1 MFSGKRFGSDRN
13 KHKFQ
18 PKRFASTQSV
28 SDFPPLLLA
37 ADAAF
42 QISNNPQTTTKK
54 HKHKPLQKPGHTALR
69 LISLQYGP
77 SYKPILVEG
86 NGHSGV
92 LHVMLKRGFAFSVYN
107 MNILLEGLCK
117 NLEYDKTVTLLLEA
131 YARGNSCR
139 KHWNCR
145 MICKASIISTDI
157 SPGDI
162 MPPHCYYGMKA
173 EAKCIKKNSANL
185 VSEAAKVKLANAT
198 SWSSAQEIKNF
209 LKRFEVGSG
218 PLLRRFKEFYAST
231 TISTEDEPYKGLS
244 NLQKSARSADKRSSK
259 LNGTIPSSFA
269 NLNKLS
275 YLLLTGNQFSGGDL
289 PLILSNLTSLSYF
302 DISDNHFK
310 SKLPSN
316 MSGLHNLEVF
326 RVNSNSLIGN
336 VPTSLFTI
344 PSLRLVSLSEN
355 QLEGPLEFGNTS
367 LASELPYLD
376 LASNNFNGPISE
388 SISRFLKLEFI
399 DLSNNSFTGPIPG
412 SMSKLVSLDD
422 LNLSY
427 NKLEGQV
434 PSFLWRMSTLMLSHN
449 SFSSFEELSQ
459 AVVNG
464 SDSDHGSNS
473 FQGPVQFDL
482 GSNSLHGSLPR
493 WICKRTSLALLDLS
507 NNHLTGSIP
516 SCLMNC
522 TASLGYIIL
531 RNNNLSGF
539 LPDIFTNAT
548 KLRSLD
554 VSRNQLSGKLP
565 KSLIN
570 CESMEYLN
578 LKSLRVIDLS
588 NNSFNGTLPQDYF
601 VNWREMASVGEKDGF
616 TSSDGIDTFMEHMG
630 GGIYEDSMDMM
641 YKGVDTEFPL
651 ILLMFKAIDFSG
663 NKFTGRI
670 PKSIGMLKEL
680 RHVNFSRNAFTGSIP
695 SSLAN
700 IKNLEAL
707 DLSHNKLSGNIPRD
721 LANLS
726 FVSYLD
732 FSHNL
737 LQGPVPRSTQ
747 FQRQHCSSFEDNL
760 GLFGLED
767 ICGPVHATSGDS
779 DQSEEFSSEE
789 AEEALSWKAAA
800 IAFGP
805 GVFCGLVI
813 GYIFFTSHKQT
824 HMVHG
829 KARLNHPGGIISV
842 R

>member
-1 MFSGKRFGSDRN
+1 
-13 KHKFQ
+13 
-18 PKRFASTQSV
+18 
-28 SDFPPLLLA
+28 
-37 ADAAF
+37 
-42 QISNNPQTTTKK
+42 
-54 HKHKPLQKPGHTALR
+54 
-69 LISLQYGP
+69 
-77 SYKPILVEG
+77 
-86 NGHSGV
+86 
-92 LHVMLKRGFAFSVYN
+92 
-107 MNILLEGLCK
+107 
-117 NLEYDKTVTLLLEA
+117 
-131 YARGNSCR
+131 
-139 KHWNCR
+139 
-145 MICKASIISTDI
+145 
-157 SPGDI
+157 
-162 MPPHCYYGMKA
+162 
-173 EAKCIKKNSANL
+173 
-185 VSEAAKVKLANAT
+185 
-198 SWSSAQEIKNF
+198 
-209 LKRFEVGSG
+209 
-218 PLLRRFKEFYAST
+218 
-231 TISTEDEPYKGLS
+231 
-244 NLQKSARSADKRSSK
+244 
-259 LNGTIPSSFA
+259 
-269 NLNKLS
+269 
-275 YLLLTGNQFSGGDL
+275 
-289 PLILSNLTSLSYF
+289 
-302 DISDNHFK
+302 
-310 SKLPSN
+310 